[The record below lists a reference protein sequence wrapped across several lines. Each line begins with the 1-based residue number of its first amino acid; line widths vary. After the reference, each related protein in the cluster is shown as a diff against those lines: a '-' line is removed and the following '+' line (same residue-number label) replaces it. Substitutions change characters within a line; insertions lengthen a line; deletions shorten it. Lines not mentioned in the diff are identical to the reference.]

1 MQAKDKHVE
10 QLESKEAQQEV
21 CYKTR
26 LAQQAAAA
34 ETATAD
40 LELQLATSRE
50 QTDSTQQQ
58 VDSLQSQLDHT
69 QTQLQSA
76 QQQNSRLLTN
86 VVAAQREAG
95 ELSKQKKLAQT
106 ELRQLQQQVSEAS
119 GVSLEV
125 QHQLQAT
132 QAEHARLVADLRY
145 AFCLFLSKFAPTV
158 CAATLLCCMHAAAF
172 TQTATVFTITSVPNP
187 SVPACTQ
194 AMAQTPIIS
203 CHVSGVHLSLLP
215 STKQGRITAHAS

>member
-1 MQAKDKHVE
+1 MHVE
-10 QLESKEAQQEV
+10 QLQSKEAQQEV
-21 CYKTR
+21 SYRTR

-40 LELQLATSRE
+40 LELQLVTCRE
-50 QTDSTQQQ
+50 QTNSTQQQ

-76 QQQNSRLLTN
+76 QQQNSRLLTD

-95 ELSKQKKLAQT
+95 ELSKQKK
-106 ELRQLQQQVSEAS
+106 LRQLQQQVSEAS

-145 AFCLFLSKFAPTV
+145 AFCPFLSKFGPIV
-158 CAATLLCCMHAAAF
+158 CSATLLCCMRAAAF
-172 TQTATVFTITSVPNP
+172 KQTAAV
-187 SVPACTQ
+187 
-194 AMAQTPIIS
+194 
-203 CHVSGVHLSLLP
+203 LLLP
-215 STKQGRITAHAS
+215 QTRLCQCAYKQWQRCLPSAAMSLEYARA

>member
-1 MQAKDKHVE
+1 VE
-10 QLESKEAQQEV
+10 QLENKEAQQEV
-21 CYKTR
+21 FYKTR

-40 LELQLATSRE
+40 LELQLATCRE
-50 QTDSTQQQ
+50 QINSTQQQ

-69 QTQLQSA
+69 RTQLQSA
-76 QQQNSRLLTN
+76 QQQNSRLLTD

-106 ELRQLQQQVSEAS
+106 ELGQLQRQVAEAS
-119 GVSLEV
+119 GVSHEV

-145 AFCLFLSKFAPTV
+145 AFCLFLSKFPPTV
-158 CAATLLCCMHAAAF
+158 CAATLLCCMLAAAF
-172 TQTATVFTITSVPNP
+172 KQTATVFTFISAPNP
-187 SVPACTQ
+187 FVPASIQ
-194 AMAQTPIIS
+194 AMANMPIIS
-203 CHVSGVHLSLLP
+203 CHFSATCHQY
-215 STKQGRITAHAS
+215 TQAY

>member
-1 MQAKDKHVE
+1 MHVAY
-10 QLESKEAQQEV
+10 LERKEAQQELF
-21 CYKTR
+21 YTTR
-26 LAQQAAAA
+26 LEQQATAA

-40 LELQLATSRE
+40 LELQLATYRE
-50 QTDSTQQQ
+50 QTNRTQQQ

-76 QQQNSRLLTN
+76 QQQNSRLLTD

-106 ELRQLQQQVSEAS
+106 ELRQLQEQVSEAS

-158 CAATLLCCMHAAAF
+158 CSATLLCCMRAAGFQLLLFAHSLMP
-172 TQTATVFTITSVPNP
+172 QTHLSSACIQAIANVPVN
-187 SVPACTQ
+187 
-194 AMAQTPIIS
+194 S
-203 CHVSGVHLSLLP
+203 CHASGVHLVLL
-215 STKQGRITAHAS
+215 

>member
-1 MQAKDKHVE
+1 LIVQAKDMHVE
-10 QLESKEAQQEV
+10 QLQTKEAQQEV
-21 CYKTR
+21 LYNTR

-40 LELQLATSRE
+40 LELQLATCRE
-50 QTDSTQQQ
+50 QTNSTQQQ

-69 QTQLQSA
+69 RTQLQSA
-76 QQQNSRLLTN
+76 QQQNSRLLTD

-145 AFCLFLSKFAPTV
+145 AFCRFSFSKFAPTV
-158 CAATLLCCMHAAAF
+158 CLLLNRLLLFSRSLLPQLLCQRAYN
-172 TQTATVFTITSVPNP
+172 SL
-187 SVPACTQ
+187 
-194 AMAQTPIIS
+194 PIIS
-203 CHVSGVHLSLLP
+203 CHVCGVHSSLLP
-215 STKQGRITAHAS
+215 STKQGRRTAHAS

>member
-1 MQAKDKHVE
+1 MHVE
-10 QLESKEAQQEV
+10 QLESKEAQQEM
-21 CYKTR
+21 YHKTR

-34 ETATAD
+34 ESATAG
-40 LELQLATSRE
+40 LELQLAACRE
-50 QTDSTQQQ
+50 QTNSTQQQ

-69 QTQLQSA
+69 RTQLQSA
-76 QQQNSRLLTN
+76 QQQNSRLLTD

-119 GVSLEV
+119 RVSLEV

-145 AFCLFLSKFAPTV
+145 AFCLYLSKFGPTV
-158 CAATLLCCMHAAAF
+158 CAATLLCCMHAAALKLLLFSHSHLSQTHLCQRAYKQWQRRLSSAAVSLEF
-172 TQTATVFTITSVPNP
+172 TQFHYQVQN
-187 SVPACTQ
+187 
-194 AMAQTPIIS
+194 
-203 CHVSGVHLSLLP
+203 
-215 STKQGRITAHAS
+215 QGAL